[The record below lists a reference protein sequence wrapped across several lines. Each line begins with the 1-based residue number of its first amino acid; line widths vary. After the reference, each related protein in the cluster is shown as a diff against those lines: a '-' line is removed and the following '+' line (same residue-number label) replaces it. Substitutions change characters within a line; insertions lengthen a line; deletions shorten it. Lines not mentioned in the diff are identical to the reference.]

1 MPNLKFL
8 ISVLIS
14 LIFYIFLLLPAAAPA
29 EVIFERVKSSGK
41 MTLKISGRI
50 DDDMFKYFESYFN
63 YIKNKKIALHMNA
76 IQLDS
81 SGGNVQVALRMGTL
95 IRQAKLN
102 TFVDPVASC
111 SSACVLILMGGIE
124 RMPYGQIQIHRPG
137 FANIDKTMTEAK
149 IEETI
154 VTSQNLI
161 ANYTR
166 DMGLSQNLADAINT
180 TPNWATRLPEPIE
193 MRRWGLEGM
202 TEASEVALS
211 LVAGSK
217 LKMSK
222 NQFDEHMQ
230 ENWIRCRTAAIRFE
244 KSPRQ
249 CLESLLSMAKN

>member
-50 DDDMFKYFESYFN
+50 DDDMFQYFESYFN

-161 ANYTR
+161 VNYTR

-211 LVAGSK
+211 LVAGTK
-217 LKMSK
+217 FKMSK
-222 NQFDEHMQ
+222 DHFDLLMQ

-249 CLESLLSMAKN
+249 CLESLFSIGK

>member
-1 MPNLKFL
+1 MLIFNYLMLGMFL
-8 ISVLIS
+8 VLFSPISVS
-14 LIFYIFLLLPAAAPA
+14 A

-41 MTLKISGRI
+41 MTLKISGNI
-50 DDDMFKYFESYFN
+50 DDNLLQYFESYLN
-63 YIKNKKIALHMNA
+63 YIKNKKISLHMNA

-81 SGGNVQVALRMGTL
+81 SGGDVQVALKMGAL
-95 IRQAKLN
+95 IRRAKLN

-111 SSACVLILMGGIE
+111 KSACVLILMGGIE
-124 RMPYGQIQIHRPG
+124 RMPYGQIHIHRSG
-137 FANIDKTMTEAK
+137 FANINQTMTEAK
-149 IEETI
+149 IEESI
-154 VTSQNLI
+154 VTAQNLI

-180 TPNWATRLPEPIE
+180 TPNWASRLPEPIE

-202 TEASEVALS
+202 TQASEVALS

-217 LKMSK
+217 FKMSK

-230 ENWIRCRTAAIRFE
+230 EYWIRCRTAAIRFE

-249 CLESLLSMAKN
+249 CLESLLSIAKN

>member
-1 MPNLKFL
+1 MR
-8 ISVLIS
+8 
-14 LIFYIFLLLPAAAPA
+14 IFYCVMLGAFFVLFFPSSASA
-29 EVIFERVKSSGK
+29 EVVFERVKSSGK

-50 DDDMFKYFESYFN
+50 DDNMFQYFESYLN
-63 YIKNKKIALHMNA
+63 HIKNKKIALHMNA
-76 IQLDS
+76 VQLDS
-81 SGGNVQVALRMGTL
+81 SGGDLQVALKMGAL

-111 SSACVLILMGGIE
+111 KSACVLVLMGGIE
-124 RMPYGQIQIHRPG
+124 RMPYGQINIHRP
-137 FANIDKTMTEAK
+137 ALVNINQTMIETK
-149 IEETI
+149 IEESI

-180 TPNWATRLPEPIE
+180 TPNWASRSPEPIE

-202 TEASEVALS
+202 TQASEVALS

-217 LKMSK
+217 FKMSK
-222 NQFDEHMQ
+222 DQFDEHMQ

-249 CLESLLSMAKN
+249 CLESLLLTNGI